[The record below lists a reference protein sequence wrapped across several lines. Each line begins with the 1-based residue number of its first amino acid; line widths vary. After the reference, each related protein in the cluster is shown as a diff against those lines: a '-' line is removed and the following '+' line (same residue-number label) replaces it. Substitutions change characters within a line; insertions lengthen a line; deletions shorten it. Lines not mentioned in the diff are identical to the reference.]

1 MDDKMISATIAEVF
15 EEIADALETGSYGKK
30 VRVGLT
36 ILGSE
41 HGVEELVAA
50 AELAMRQSGDLDV
63 VLIGQGVESDLQ
75 LVEVEDEQE
84 AHAKMDQLLLSG
96 ELDAAVTMHYPFPIG
111 VSTVG
116 MVVTPSKGTVPV
128 AYYHLPCSSSS
139 LTLANYVPDCVAC
152 YHLPC
157 SSLSADSRRMRST
170 I

>member
-116 MVVTPSKGTVPV
+116 MVVTPSKGKEMLLATTTGTSTTERVT
-128 AYYHLPCSSSS
+128 AGTSS
-139 LTLANYVPDCVAC
+139 YVNLYSKWVTQNG
-152 YHLPC
+152 LF
-157 SSLSADSRRMRST
+157 L
-170 I
+170 

>member
-1 MDDKMISATIAEVF
+1 VDDKMISATIAEVF

-116 MVVTPSKGTVPV
+116 MVVTPSKGKEMLLATTTGTSTTERVT
-128 AYYHLPCSSSS
+128 AGTSS
-139 LTLANYVPDCVAC
+139 YVNLYSKWVTQNG
-152 YHLPC
+152 LF
-157 SSLSADSRRMRST
+157 L
-170 I
+170 